1 MFRRW
6 GQCQPAARLTT
17 YSGIYPWCQ
26 TNGRTDRLERKTPQP
41 LSNFMVKNAMASVVA
56 STRAPVVP
64 GPQTLPPNDILVFL
78 PRASHVQ

>member
-56 STRAPVVP
+56 SSKDPPAEPGALVMWPLEAAVGAADAAP
-64 GPQTLPPNDILVFL
+64 
-78 PRASHVQ
+78 